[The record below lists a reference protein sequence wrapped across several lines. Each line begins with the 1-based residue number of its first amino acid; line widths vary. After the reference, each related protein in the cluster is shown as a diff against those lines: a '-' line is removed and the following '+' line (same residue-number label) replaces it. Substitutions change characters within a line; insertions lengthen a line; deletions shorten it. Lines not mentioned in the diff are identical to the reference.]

1 MDARENDSEGD
12 RASLLGGK
20 NILVTG
26 ASDGIGKAV
35 AIEYARHGA
44 TVILLGRTQRSLEG
58 VYDEITDYGYPE
70 PAILVADLG
79 EPGSDGFKNIGASI
93 AGEFERLDGILHNAA
108 DLGLLTPLE
117 SYDDLLWDHV
127 MQVNL
132 KAPLMVTQQC
142 LPLLKA
148 ADYASIVF
156 TTEASGRVAKGYWG
170 AYGISKAGLLHMAQM
185 WAIEYAKTRI
195 RVNVVDPGPC
205 RTGLRLL
212 SHPGMRMK
220 TYPPPEAI
228 TTAYVKLMSDEVLH
242 HNGEIFDARDWL
254 DPERDDR
261 TPEDMGE
268 SSS

>member
-1 MDARENDSEGD
+1 MDAQYSDHADDS
-12 RASLLGGK
+12 RSLLRGK

-26 ASDGIGKAV
+26 ASNGIGKAV
-35 AIEYARHGA
+35 SIEYARQGA

-58 VYDEITDYGYPE
+58 VYDEIKDYGYPE
-70 PAILVADLG
+70 PAILLADLG

-93 AGEFERLDGILHNAA
+93 ASEFERLDGILHNAA

-117 SYDDLLWDHV
+117 NYDDLLWDHV

-148 ADYASIVF
+148 AEYASIVF
-156 TTEASGRVAKGYWG
+156 TTEASGRVPKGYWG
-170 AYGISKAGLLHMAQM
+170 GYGISKAALIHMARM

-212 SHPGMRMK
+212 SHPGMSMK

-228 TTAYVKLMSDEVLH
+228 TTAYVKLMSSEVLQ

-261 TPEDMGE
+261 TPEDVGE